1 MSKHELA
8 NPELTGFEVHGITR
22 GSFILRGALAA
33 GAVYGTSAV
42 APFVSQALAETGGGD
57 AEILN
62 FALTLEYLE
71 ANFYEVKGRQ
81 VGLSGQAK
89 AYATAFGD
97 EEEQHV
103 AALTAA
109 IKQLGGTPV
118 KKPTFVFPTASQG
131 SFLALASVLENTGVG
146 AYNGAA
152 PSLQSK
158 QVSLGLLQA
167 GLDHPGGRSR
177 PPAQRKRVP
186 ADQEVALPRGGARA
200 GLWWIDRA
208 AAHRGQ
214 NATTS
219 ERCRGRR
226 PPEGASRRTLRDC
239 V

>member
-89 AYATAFGD
+89 AYATAFGA

-103 AALTAA
+103 AALIAA

-131 SFLALASVLENTGVG
+131 SFLVLASVLENTGVG

-158 QVSLGLLQA
+158 QVLAEA
-167 GLDHPGGRSR
+167 GGIV
-177 PPAQRKRVP
+177 QV
-186 ADQEVALPRGGARA
+186 EARH
-200 GLWWIDRA
+200 A
-208 AAHRGQ
+208 AAINLLIGKSPTPNQ
-214 NATTS
+214 
-219 ERCRGRR
+219 GFDR
-226 PPEGASRRTLRDC
+226 PLTKTQVLAAAGPLIKK
-239 V
+239 

>member
-89 AYATAFGD
+89 AYATAFGA

-158 QVSLGLLQA
+158 QVLAEA
-167 GLDHPGGRSR
+167 GGIV
-177 PPAQRKRVP
+177 QV
-186 ADQEVALPRGGARA
+186 EARH
-200 GLWWIDRA
+200 A
-208 AAHRGQ
+208 AAINLLIGKSPTPNQ
-214 NATTS
+214 
-219 ERCRGRR
+219 GFDR
-226 PPEGASRRTLRDC
+226 PLTKTQVLAAAGPLIEK
-239 V
+239 